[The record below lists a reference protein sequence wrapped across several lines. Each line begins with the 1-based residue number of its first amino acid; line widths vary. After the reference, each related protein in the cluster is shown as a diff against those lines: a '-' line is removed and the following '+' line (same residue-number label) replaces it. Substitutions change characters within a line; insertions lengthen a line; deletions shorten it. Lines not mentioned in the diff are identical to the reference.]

1 MTKNLS
7 SLFPPAPEQRLRRP
21 TWPVTGD
28 ALLFFPLGSQVSSHP
43 APWGAWCTQRG
54 GRRTQTQQF
63 RARGDSA
70 EVAGPYLL
78 LRPSPGAKSP
88 STPNLKKKKKPPS
101 TQSLGLFRQP
111 HALTHYTCKT
121 TRRPP
126 SKTHTPGFQPSTLAQ
141 TLAACVPTTHKST
154 SHSNT
159 HTHSAP

>member
-7 SLFPPAPEQRLRRP
+7 SLFPPAPAQRLRRP
-21 TWPVTGD
+21 TWPTTGD
-28 ALLFFPLGSQVSSHP
+28 DLLFFPLGSQVSSHP
-43 APWGAWCTQRG
+43 APRG
-54 GRRTQTQQF
+54 
-63 RARGDSA
+63 
-70 EVAGPYLL
+70 
-78 LRPSPGAKSP
+78 PGAHSVGVVGPRPGNSGHEATLPKSRAP
-88 STPNLKKKKKPPS
+88 SSFFVPVLEQSPPPPPIKKKKKTPS